1 MTYAASD
8 FDDILSALET
18 HAVAAASDA
27 SSEFTDV
34 TSGLPY
40 PRGARS
46 GRVTWT
52 AEEAPWDMATDRSLS
67 GQMLGDRILLRFM
80 WVVGTLDEAAQRGR
94 TLEMWT
100 LADSLGTRLRGDQ
113 TLGGL
118 VEGVDVEHAESDDQE
133 FGGALYAVLDVYA
146 RLSHREQETTR

>member
-1 MTYAASD
+1 MTYDASD
-8 FDDILSALET
+8 FDGILSALEA
-18 HAVAAASDA
+18 HAVAAAADA
-27 SSEFTDV
+27 NPAFTDV

-40 PRGARS
+40 PRGERS
-46 GRVTWT
+46 GRITWT
-52 AEEAPWDMATDRSLS
+52 AEEVPWDMATDRSLA

-80 WVVGTLDEAAQRGR
+80 WIVASLDEAAQRGR

-100 LADSLGTRLRGDQ
+100 LADSIGSRIRGDQ

-118 VEGVDVEHAESDDQE
+118 VEGVDVEHAETDEQE
-133 FGGALYAVLDVYA
+133 FGALYAVLDIYV